1 MAKNIVAIEKNRVA
15 MLNNHVAKQKNIVAI
30 GKNHVAK
37 QKNHVAIEKNHVA
50 MLNII
55 DAMRA
60 STSAKL
66 IVTYRNAVDLRV

>member
-1 MAKNIVAIEKNRVA
+1 
-15 MLNNHVAKQKNIVAI
+15 
-30 GKNHVAK
+30 
-37 QKNHVAIEKNHVA
+37 